1 MGADDGTSDEQP
13 RRRLAGTVAVILAGL
28 GLTAGVPV
36 GLVALVPNFDPGPP
50 PDNRTSGSLALPNG
64 PTPAGSPST
73 GPSTGPTTDP
83 TTGPTVGPTT
93 GGAGGTS
100 SGTLRSSVST
110 PSKTPARTQLG
121 PVPYEAEADTTT
133 VGGSAWVYPYPNA
146 SGGHLVR
153 NVGDWHSRRGP
164 GWLRFNAV
172 AVPVDGTYAL
182 TIHAAHLDGE
192 PARTVVIA
200 TDSGGSHTIVVAAGS
215 RCCATVTV
223 PVRLRKGANRVTL
236 SNSRGRAP
244 AIDRIVVSG
253 R

>member
-13 RRRLAGTVAVILAGL
+13 RRRLAGTVAVVLAGL

-64 PTPAGSPST
+64 PTPAGS
-73 GPSTGPTTDP
+73 PSTGPTTDP

-133 VGGSAWVYPYPNA
+133 V
-146 SGGHLVR
+146 
-153 NVGDWHSRRGP
+153 
-164 GWLRFNAV
+164 
-172 AVPVDGTYAL
+172 
-182 TIHAAHLDGE
+182 
-192 PARTVVIA
+192 
-200 TDSGGSHTIVVAAGS
+200 
-215 RCCATVTV
+215 
-223 PVRLRKGANRVTL
+223 
-236 SNSRGRAP
+236 
-244 AIDRIVVSG
+244 
-253 R
+253 